1 MSGKL
6 RVKLKMAEIIKIG
19 AGDLQIG
26 RNVNIGNNVK
36 FIFKREATVYLGDN
50 VSISDNV
57 KFVVEGGVVA
67 IGDWTTIHDN
77 TLVLCKAWV
86 KVGQHCW
93 FGQNSILDGTGGL
106 TIQNGVRVGMYSQIW
121 THVAAGELIEGCR
134 LFAEKPVIIKRDA
147 WLVGSCTVSSG
158 VTIGERCVCLNGSN
172 ITKSIHDFLVV
183 SGSPAIERKGLKL
196 YKDITLDKKFSLME
210 EWSLDYVQE
219 HPEVTINKIEDNE
232 CIELCHDGQKVI
244 IFKRQ
249 SDYNLVH
256 NSSSDC
262 LLCVESK
269 AYNKRLT
276 ALEISFLKYLAGNK
290 ARFYFQPENQ
300 SH

>member
-1 MSGKL
+1 
-6 RVKLKMAEIIKIG
+6 MAEIIKVG
-19 AGDLQIG
+19 SGNLQVG

-36 FIFKREATVYLGDN
+36 FIFKREASVYLGDN

-57 KFVVEGGVVA
+57 KFVIEDGIVT

-77 TLVLCKAWV
+77 TLLLCKAWV
-86 KVGQHCW
+86 RIGQHCW

-106 TIQNGVRVGMYSQIW
+106 TIQDGVRVGMYSQIW

-134 LFAEKPVIIKRDA
+134 LFAEKPVVISKDA

-172 ITKSIHDFLVV
+172 ITKSIHDNLVV
-183 SGSPAIERKGLKL
+183 SGSPAVERQGLKL
-196 YKDITLDKKFSLME
+196 YKDITLDKKFSLMKR
-210 EWSLDYVQE
+210 WSLDYVQE
-219 HPEVTINKIEDNE
+219 HPQVTVHEIEDDE
-232 CIELCHDGQKVI
+232 CLELSHDNQKII

-249 SDYNLVH
+249 IRFNLV
-256 NSSSDC
+256 NKSSNDS

-269 AYNKRLT
+269 TYNKKLT
-276 ALEISFLKYLAGNK
+276 SLETSFLRYLSGNK
-290 ARFYFQPENQ
+290 ARFYFQSENE
-300 SH
+300 SY